1 MVALVDRS
9 AINTDTKRRIYKNN
23 ALGCDKMKYSKTIMT
38 KLINEHRE
46 LHDELKK
53 IKVEMG
59 LEKNLAIK
67 ALYHSA
73 VADNGPY
80 IKEYQALERL
90 H

>member
-1 MVALVDRS
+1 
-9 AINTDTKRRIYKNN
+9 
-23 ALGCDKMKYSKTIMT
+23 MKYNKTVMT

-53 IKVEMG
+53 VKVEMG

-73 VADNGPY
+73 VADNGRY
-80 IKEYQALERL
+80 MQEYQELERL
-90 H
+90 YK

>member
-1 MVALVDRS
+1 
-9 AINTDTKRRIYKNN
+9 
-23 ALGCDKMKYSKTIMT
+23 MKYNKTIMT

-67 ALYHSA
+67 ALYHA
-73 VADNGPY
+73 VVADSGRY
-80 IKEYQALERL
+80 MQEYQDLERSR
-90 H
+90 

>member
-1 MVALVDRS
+1 
-9 AINTDTKRRIYKNN
+9 
-23 ALGCDKMKYSKTIMT
+23 MKYNKVIMT

-73 VADNGPY
+73 VADNGRFM
-80 IKEYQALERL
+80 KDYQELERL
-90 H
+90 Q

>member
-1 MVALVDRS
+1 
-9 AINTDTKRRIYKNN
+9 
-23 ALGCDKMKYSKTIMT
+23 MKYNKAVMT
-38 KLINEHRE
+38 KLINQHRD

-67 ALYHSA
+67 ALFHSA

-80 IKEYQALERL
+80 MKEYQDLERL
-90 H
+90 Q

>member
-1 MVALVDRS
+1 
-9 AINTDTKRRIYKNN
+9 
-23 ALGCDKMKYSKTIMT
+23 MT
-38 KLINEHRE
+38 KLINQHRE

-73 VADNGPY
+73 VADNGPFML
-80 IKEYQALERL
+80 EYQELERRQ
-90 H
+90 

>member
-1 MVALVDRS
+1 
-9 AINTDTKRRIYKNN
+9 
-23 ALGCDKMKYSKTIMT
+23 MKYNKTIMT

-53 IKVEMG
+53 LKVEMG

-80 IKEYQALERL
+80 MKDYQALDRL
-90 H
+90 Q

>member
-1 MVALVDRS
+1 
-9 AINTDTKRRIYKNN
+9 
-23 ALGCDKMKYSKTIMT
+23 MKYNKKAMT
-38 KLINEHRE
+38 KLINQHRE

-67 ALYHSA
+67 TLFHSM

-80 IKEYQALERL
+80 MKEYQELERIQ
-90 H
+90 